1 MTALATARSHQPT
14 ARRRVR
20 GLVVVAAL
28 LVLAVIAS
36 LCVGATSIPPRIL
49 WQALHQRWSVTGV
62 DVDPVV
68 NQAAIIVQTLR
79 IPRTILALLAGSAL
93 GTAGA
98 LAQGHTRNP
107 IAEPGLMGISAG
119 ASFCIAFGIAVLG
132 LQSPLAHVWLS
143 LLGGLAT
150 AALVF
155 TIGNIGR
162 GGSPLTLVL
171 LGAGITATLSSVTS
185 ALTLLDQSTSE
196 QMRRWVV
203 GSVAGRGWDVL
214 WATGPLIL
222 LTLVAAF
229 ATAPT
234 LNLLGLGDDVAR
246 GAGVRVERAR
256 IVGLTVLAVLTGAA
270 TTACGPIALLG
281 LVVPHLA
288 RTITGPDNRW
298 LLPWSALLGA
308 LVLLVCDVLGR
319 VMATAEVPAG
329 LVVALAGGPFFIAVV
344 RRRRLATL

>member
-143 LLGGLAT
+143 LLG
-150 AALVF
+150 
-155 TIGNIGR
+155 
-162 GGSPLTLVL
+162 
-171 LGAGITATLSSVTS
+171 AGITATLSSVTS

-270 TTACGPIALLG
+270 TAACGPIALLG